1 MRPPWGRGC
10 VSKAQA
16 TAVTVAAVDLSLYD
30 ALLDGKEAD
39 DGEGQGREGE
49 AGSVS
54 EGTAPAC
61 LPDQLRGAGAAGSAG
76 GAELRAVPAGAG
88 PARVPG
94 AAGQACRAPA
104 ARLAAAAG
112 EELAGVGPEAA
123 AGQGGAAGADAAG
136 GVVPGSL

>member
-16 TAVTVAAVDLSLYD
+16 TEVTVTAVDLSVYD

-54 EGTAPAC
+54 EGTAPAS
-61 LPDQLRGAGAAGSAG
+61 LPDQLRGAGAPGAAG

-88 PARVPG
+88 PARVAG
-94 AAGQACRAPA
+94 AAEPR
-104 ARLAAAAG
+104 
-112 EELAGVGPEAA
+112 
-123 AGQGGAAGADAAG
+123 
-136 GVVPGSL
+136 